1 MKGEDFSMDDLLELL
16 TPKFRGWGWVRLS
29 DGRKVFN
36 VKIANENGV
45 SKIAFDGEFSESEVR
60 QTVLK
65 ILQREKGRRQEAAK
79 RAVETRAIRR
89 KQDVYRAAKLYAEN
103 NLTPSRRC
111 LCCKRVITDLTSF
124 QRGVGSEC
132 WQEVLRVF
140 ETLSREKPPVEV

>member
-1 MKGEDFSMDDLLELL
+1 MDDLSGLL
-16 TPKFRGWGWVRLS
+16 TPKFRGWSWVRLS
-29 DGRKVFN
+29 DGRKVMN
-36 VKIANENGV
+36 VRVIDVGGVAKIT
-45 SKIAFDGEFSESEVR
+45 FDGDFPESEVR
-60 QTVLK
+60 EAAFK
-65 ILQREKGRRQEAAK
+65 ILQRKKNLRQEAAK

-89 KQDVYRAAKLYAEN
+89 KQDVYRAAKLYSQN

-140 ETLSREKPPVEV
+140 ETLSSDKPPVEV